1 MPQAHKVTFSKKP
14 KSFVTRRGRIT
25 SNQRNALDSL
35 WNQYI
40 VSEVSDIKEFISGK
54 YTLLDIGFGAGETLI
69 SLAESRKDFMVLGA
83 EVYLSGIGS
92 VLSKADN
99 LKLNNIRIVNEDAE
113 DLLQQKIPDHS
124 IDVVLM
130 FYPDPWPKRKHH
142 KRRLIKKEFIKLLNS
157 KLKTGGIFYFKT
169 DWKDYFNE
177 VSCLFKEDSDWKELS
192 LQELGEHLINMPST
206 SFEKKAMKANRLL
219 NTKIVEKVN

>member
-14 KSFVTRRGRIT
+14 KSFVTRQGRIT

-99 LKLNNIRIVNEDAE
+99 LKLKNIRIVNEDAE
-113 DLLQQKIPDHS
+113 DLLRQKIPDHS

-206 SFEKKAMKANRLL
+206 SFEKKAIKAKRLL